1 VSDTS
6 GKVHSRSSQLSKS
19 LHEVLHDKDAL
30 AYFISYL
37 QSLGADNL
45 IRFWLDVEAFRLA
58 AERTAA
64 DEAIWLAADRALPTE
79 PIRLAADK
87 AQSMEPVRL
96 AAEQTSSNEAIRLAT
111 SKAAPAKTTRL
122 AAGHIPTAETVQL
135 ATDHTLPTTNR
146 KPVETPTSS
155 DDCRGSDRTPEVT
168 QQRLPSNYCGHPS
181 SSASNSPKAIGR
193 LPAHG
198 EGVVSTDAADPSSSA
213 VPSGLFRAPVDCC
226 AASNPS
232 VAVASH
238 SMQQPTTEVYS
249 NKGDVI
255 QTESATISSSSTH
268 TNSVPEPSR
277 EG

>member
-1 VSDTS
+1 MSDTS

-19 LHEVLHDKDAL
+19 LNEVLLDKDAL

-37 QSLGADNL
+37 QSLGADSL

-79 PIRLAADK
+79 PIR
-87 AQSMEPVRL
+87 SGPG
-96 AAEQTSSNEAIRLAT
+96 QTFSNEAIRLAA
-111 SKAAPAKTTRL
+111 SKAAAAEPTWL
-122 AAGHIPTAETVQL
+122 AVGHNPTAEAVHL
-135 ATDHTLPTTNR
+135 ATDHTLPTANR

-155 DDCRGSDRTPEVT
+155 GDNQGSDKTPEVT

-181 SSASNSPKAIGR
+181 SSASNSPKAVGR

-198 EGVVSTDAADPSSSA
+198 EGVVSTDAADLSSSV
-213 VPSGLFRAPVDCC
+213 VPSGLFRTPVDCC

-232 VAVASH
+232 VTVASH
-238 SMQQPTTEVYS
+238 SSQQPSTKVCS
-249 NKGDVI
+249 NKEDVI
-255 QTESATISSSSTH
+255 QTESATVTSSNTVS
-268 TNSVPEPSR
+268 EPSR